1 MTFTHLLAP
10 GRIGGLELRNRIVLP
25 GMDTNHCD
33 DGVVTQAEIDHY
45 AARSFGGCG
54 LVITGASAISY
65 PLGTTS
71 RHQAALSDDRYLPG
85 LAALADAIHAGG
97 AKFCVQLV
105 HHGKTSGVDTAE
117 GRPLLVPSLPTDTLD
132 LSALA
137 DSPIDELM
145 KMATATQGKRPTYK
159 VAHADDIA
167 WVVDQFAQAADRVQ
181 RAGADAVEV
190 HGAHGYLISTFLSR
204 AYNTR
209 DDEYGGSL
217 ENRARILVEVLGA
230 VRAAVGSGCAILVR
244 LNGCEFGIENGI
256 TIDETVATARLAE
269 AAGADAI
276 HVSANAANPF
286 RDFTKGPLPDT
297 VAAYRPM
304 AAAVTAAV
312 SIPVLAVGRLLPEIA
327 EEMLAN
333 DECDFVSMGR
343 QQLADPNLANKLAS
357 GRRESVR
364 PCVNC
369 YVCVEQNFFD
379 ASAICAVNVAL
390 GNESQAAA
398 QTAPAAV
405 ARHVVVVGGGPAGL
419 EAARI
424 AATRGH
430 RVTLLERSDALGGS
444 TWFAARTG
452 SPNQW
457 LVDWLVHEVG
467 EAGQGDDASVDV
479 RLGCSA
485 EVATIRALAP
495 DVVVVATGAVGMPG
509 PHDVPTDGTPPTDIS
524 VVGGDLIGLSIAQ
537 HLAGQGHAVV
547 VHEPGKHIGAAMA
560 LPRRWTAVSAA
571 TGAGVRL
578 VRESAGPPD
587 HTGRVVVS
595 NAQQPNTALAEQLR
609 DAGFEVHVIGDA
621 NGLGY
626 LQGAMHS
633 AHAVA
638 SAL

>member
-1 MTFTHLLAP
+1 MTFNHLLAP
-10 GRIGGLELRNRIVLP
+10 GRLGGIELRNRIVLP

-45 AARSFGGCG
+45 AARSAGGCG

-65 PLGTTS
+65 PLGATS

-85 LAALADAIHAGG
+85 LTALTDAIHAGG
-97 AKFCVQLV
+97 AKFCAQLV

-117 GRPLLVPSLPTDTLD
+117 GRPLLVPSVPTDKMD

-145 KMATATQGKRPTYK
+145 KMATATQGKSPTYK
-159 VAHADDIA
+159 VADAVDIA
-167 WVVDQFAQAADRVQ
+167 WVVDQFAQAADRVK

-209 DDEYGGSL
+209 DDEYGGPL

-230 VRAAVGSGCAILVR
+230 VRNAVGPDFPILVR
-244 LNGCEFGIENGI
+244 LNGCEFGIEHGI
-256 TIDETVATARLAE
+256 TIEETVATARIAE

-304 AAAVTAAV
+304 AAAVKAAV
-312 SIPVLAVGRLLPEIA
+312 SIPVLAVGRLLPEIG

-333 DECDFVSMGR
+333 GECDFVSMGR
-343 QQLADPNLANKLAS
+343 QQLADPNLAEKLAR
-357 GRRESVR
+357 GRRASIR

-390 GNESQAAA
+390 GNESQAAVP
-398 QTAPAAV
+398 TAPAAP
-405 ARHVVVVGGGPAGL
+405 ARHVLVVGGGPGGL

-467 EAGQGDDASVDV
+467 DAGVDV
-479 RLGCSA
+479 RLGCAADVHVVRS
-485 EVATIRALAP
+485 LAP
-495 DVVVVATGAVGMPG
+495 DVVVVATGALGMPC
-509 PHDVPTDGTPPTDIS
+509 PTDVPVDGAPATDIS

-537 HLAGQGHAVV
+537 HLAGQGHAVT
-547 VHEPGKHIGAAMA
+547 VHEPGKHLGSAMA
-560 LPRRWTAVSAA
+560 LPRRWTAVFAA
-571 TGAGVRL
+571 GGAGVRL
-578 VRESAGPPD
+578 VRESAGPD
-587 HTGRVVVS
+587 ESTGRVIVT
-595 NAQQPNTALAEQLR
+595 NAQQPNTELADELR
-609 DAGFEVHVIGDA
+609 RAGFEVHVVGDA